1 MLVMKAKI
9 NLRQVKKLSLTI
21 NIVLILSSNIILAL
35 QETNDKL
42 ASTIQILCI
51 HNHL

>member
-9 NLRQVKKLSLTI
+9 NLRQVKMLSLTM
-21 NIVLILSSNIILAL
+21 NIVLILSSNIILPL
-35 QETNDKL
+35 QETNYKL
-42 ASTIQILCI
+42 ASTIQILCT